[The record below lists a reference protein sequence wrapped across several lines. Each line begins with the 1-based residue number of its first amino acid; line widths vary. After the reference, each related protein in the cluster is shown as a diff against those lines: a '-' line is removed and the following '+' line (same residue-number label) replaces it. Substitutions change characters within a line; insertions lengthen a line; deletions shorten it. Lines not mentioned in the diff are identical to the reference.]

1 MKLKKFALRGLI
13 VLAVLVALCMF
24 FARTVQT
31 ITTPKVQLITAST
44 GRFEEKMNFHAE
56 IHFPKTEEITV
67 EEAADLNVTVKAVH
81 VKPGHYV
88 KAGETIF
95 TAQAPSYEEDMKKLR
110 KDYDAKAKELIDLDI
125 ANRKLSKESKQNE
138 LYDAMLS
145 AQDDLTDAQYAARL
159 LAQQHGLVLAGE
171 ASTWAQQLVLA
182 GDAPSTLKLAVDRV
196 SVLQSTYEAAAAAFY
211 EILEDKKLRVKD
223 NVFKYINDRNALIK
237 AMDELTQQMIE
248 LHATMSALEKVVAP
262 RDGYIVSIA
271 VEEGAVYDGGKPA
284 YAMSAEGSVPV
295 LRAPLGGV
303 ERSIADGTRAEID
316 SDALGSIKTEVEKT
330 SIEADGSKHLYILLP
345 EEMLTPESTAVRR
358 MVSDGGVNVNIT
370 YRAKKATTLLPP
382 SALRGQE
389 NDYYVYLIQHDWG
402 GFMSSA
408 SMKIVKTPVTV
419 LEKSDKAV
427 SIAEDLSYQQLAD
440 REDRALTDG
449 QTVMEYVQ

>member
-1 MKLKKFALRGLI
+1 MKLKRFALRGLI
-13 VLAVLVALCMF
+13 TLAVMVAVCMF
-24 FARTVQT
+24 FSRTVQS

-44 GRFEEKMNFHAE
+44 GRFEEKMNFRAE

-95 TAQAPSYEEDMKKLR
+95 TAQASSYEEDMEKLR
-110 KDYDAKAKELIDLDI
+110 EDYDAKAKELIDLDI
-125 ANRKLSKESKQNE
+125 ANCKLSKESKQNE

-196 SVLQSTYEAAAAAFY
+196 SVLQSTYEAASAAFY

-248 LHATMSALEKVVAP
+248 LHA
-262 RDGYIVSIA
+262 R
-271 VEEGAVYDGGKPA
+271 
-284 YAMSAEGSVPV
+284 
-295 LRAPLGGV
+295 
-303 ERSIADGTRAEID
+303 
-316 SDALGSIKTEVEKT
+316 
-330 SIEADGSKHLYILLP
+330 
-345 EEMLTPESTAVRR
+345 VRN
-358 MVSDGGVNVNIT
+358 G
-370 YRAKKATTLLPP
+370 
-382 SALRGQE
+382 
-389 NDYYVYLIQHDWG
+389 H
-402 GFMSSA
+402 
-408 SMKIVKTPVTV
+408 
-419 LEKSDKAV
+419 
-427 SIAEDLSYQQLAD
+427 
-440 REDRALTDG
+440 
-449 QTVMEYVQ
+449 

>member
-1 MKLKKFALRGLI
+1 MKLKRFALRGLI
-13 VLAVLVALCMF
+13 TLAVLVALCMF

-44 GRFEEKMNFHAE
+44 GRFEEKMNFHAQV
-56 IHFPKTEEITV
+56 HFPKTEEITV
-67 EEAADLNVTVKAVH
+67 AEAAELNVTVKAVH

-95 TAQAPSYEEDMKKLR
+95 TAQAPSYETDMEKLR
-110 KDYDAKAKELIDLDI
+110 EDYNAKAKELIDLDI

-138 LYDAMLS
+138 LYDAMLA
-145 AQDDLTDAQYAARL
+145 AQNDLADAQYAARL
-159 LAQQHGLVLAGE
+159 LAQQNGIVLTGD

-182 GDAPSTLKLAVDRV
+182 GNAPSTVKLSVDKV
-196 SVLQSTYEAAAAAFY
+196 NVLQSTYDAAASAFY
-211 EILEDKKLRVKD
+211 EILEDKKLKVKD
-223 NVFKYINDRNALIK
+223 DVFKYINDRNALIK
-237 AMDELTQQMIE
+237 AMDELTQEMIE
-248 LHATMSALEKVVAP
+248 LNATMAALETVVAP
-262 RDGYIVSIA
+262 RDGYIVSVS
-271 VEEGAVYDGGKPA
+271 VEEGAVYDGAKPA
-284 YAMSAEGSVPV
+284 YVMSAADTVPV
-295 LRAPLGGV
+295 LRAPLGGL
-303 ERSIADGTRAEID
+303 ERTIADGTRADID
-316 SDALGSIKTEVEKT
+316 SDVLGTIKTEVEKT
-330 SIEADGSKHLYILLP
+330 AVEADGSKQLYILLP
-345 EEMLTPESTAVRR
+345 EELLTPESTAVRR
-358 MVSDGGVNVNIT
+358 MVSDGGVAVNIT

-408 SMKIVKTPVTV
+408 SMKIVKNPVTV
-419 LEKSDKAV
+419 LEKSDKTV

-449 QTVMEYVQ
+449 QTIMEYVQ